1 VRDSWDRRIRRAE
14 QLAAD
19 AGPAASLLAFYAR
32 LLRQQQAI
40 YDSLQGR
47 SITGALEQEVTLL
60 TRAGSAVL
68 EEVAAHGPAP
78 LVAEARAL
86 LARDGSALAAR
97 LAAYWRDRSDRQ
109 FFAKAILQP
118 YAQRCAETGVDAARS
133 PERLAL
139 LPPGSRLQH
148 ARGAS
153 LSGERC
159 PRCGG
164 APQLSILD
172 AAAADSLEGG
182 SRELLCATC
191 LTTWP
196 FRRVLCPACGEE
208 DERKLG
214 YFQSPA
220 LEHVRVDACETC
232 RHYLKTVDRSRLGL
246 AVPLVDEVAGASLD
260 IWAQEHGY
268 TKIELNLVGL

>member
-1 VRDSWDRRIRRAE
+1 VTRRTDMVEHSSYDVAVRESWDRRIRRAE
-14 QLAAD
+14 QLAAE

-32 LLRQQQAI
+32 LLRQQKVI
-40 YDSLQGR
+40 YESLQDR
-47 SITGALEQEVTLL
+47 AITGAVEQEAAFL
-60 TRAGSAVL
+60 TRAGAAVL
-68 EEVAAHGPAP
+68 REVAVHGSAP
-78 LVAEARAL
+78 LVAEAHTL
-86 LARDGSALAAR
+86 LERDGSALAA
-97 LAAYWRDRSDRQ
+97 LLVAYWQERSDRQ

-118 YAQRCAETGVDAARS
+118 YAQRCAEAGVIT
-133 PERLAL
+133 
-139 LPPGSRLQH
+139 
-148 ARGAS
+148 RGDS
-153 LSGERC
+153 LSGGRC

-164 APQLSILD
+164 APQVSILE
-172 AAAADSLEGG
+172 AATPESLEGG

-191 LTTWP
+191 LTAWP

-232 RHYLKTVDRSRLGL
+232 RRYLKTVDRGRFGL
-246 AVPLVDEVAGASLD
+246 ALPLVDEIAGASLD